1 LIFDNPK
8 HIFVIAEAGSNWKC
22 GTYNQDLEQAK
33 KLIKIAS
40 DAGADAVK
48 FQIFKSSS
56 VYATGA
62 GKFNPLKNL
71 GVDEDIE
78 KVFDNLSVPDEFIP
92 ELAET
97 CKKNNILFMATPFS
111 VDDAK
116 KIEPF
121 TSFNKIASFEINHVG
136 LLEYFKK
143 IEKPI
148 ILSTGASTYQEI
160 DNAINFLQKEQS
172 KKIGLMQC
180 TSTYPCPISAL
191 NLGVI
196 PKMKEKYHVPVGF
209 SDHSIDPTIGPV
221 TAVGLGATF
230 IEKHFTLDKSLE
242 GPDHSFALNPIE
254 LKNMIKAIRD
264 TEKAIG
270 TSEKI
275 ILPEEEETRIFA
287 KRSLQAITDIKKND
301 ILQCGVNFDILRP
314 GNRIRGVEPFKI
326 FKLEGKRSKKDVI
339 MGDGILDYE

>member
-1 LIFDNPK
+1 LILNDSTHTF
-8 HIFVIAEAGSNWKC
+8 IIAEAGSNWKC
-22 GTYNQDLEQAK
+22 GTSDEDLEQAK

-40 DAGADAVK
+40 EAGADAVK
-48 FQIFKSSS
+48 FQTFKSSS
-56 VYATGA
+56 VYAAGA
-62 GKFNPLKNL
+62 GKFNPLKDL

-78 KVFDNLSVPDEFIP
+78 KLFDDLSMPDEFIP

-97 CKKNNILFMATPFS
+97 CKKNDVIFMSTPFS

-136 LLEYFKK
+136 LLEYFRK

-160 DNAINFLQKEQS
+160 DNAINFLQKEES

-209 SDHSIDPTIGPV
+209 SDHSIDPIIGPV
-221 TAVGLGATF
+221 LAVGLGATF
-230 IEKHFTLDKSLE
+230 IEKHFTLDKSLS

-254 LKNMIKAIRD
+254 LKTMIKAIRD
-264 TEKAIG
+264 SEKAIG
-270 TSEKI
+270 KCEKI

-287 KRSLQAITDIKKND
+287 KRSIQAITDIKKND
-301 ILQCGVNFDILRP
+301 ILKRGVNYDILRP
-314 GNRIRGVEPFKI
+314 GNRIRGIDPFKI
-326 FKLEGKRSKKDVI
+326 FELEGKKSKKDVK
-339 MGDGILDYE
+339 MGDGIIEFE